1 MQPKHTAGDDSL
13 CPCPSLKQ
21 NQPQARAEAPQSR
34 AQILRVQAGPQ
45 DCPEEER
52 QGRCWSLYWYS
63 LDRVSFQNEGKGL
76 TSGSSLIISI
86 CLFIVLYKYGMFQN
100 LYRSLLNIQILR
112 IPTRPTG
119 SKSSLW
125 EPCLG
130 IASHFSLQKGHYYH
144 ISFLL
149 LLKQIVTNL
158 VALINTSLLSH
169 SSQLRIKNGSHTVKT
184 KILAWLS
191 SFLECLGD
199 SLFPVHLCCWQ
210 NQFLTMIRLSFLFS
224 CWL

>member
-1 MQPKHTAGDDSL
+1 MCSPSILKEMTACVRVHLWNRISLRPELKLPKAG
-13 CPCPSLKQ
+13 LKSWG
-21 NQPQARAEAPQSR
+21 RR
-34 AQILRVQAGPQ
+34 LGLKT
-45 DCPEEER
+45 PEEDR

-63 LDRVSFQNEGKGL
+63 LDHVFFQNEGKSL

-86 CLFIVLYKYGMFQN
+86 CLFIVFYKYGVFQN

-112 IPTRPTG
+112 IPTRSIG
-119 SKSSLW
+119 SKSGLW

-130 IASHFSLQKGHYYH
+130 IASHFSLQKGHCYH

-169 SSQLRIKNGSHTVKT
+169 SSQLRIKYGSHTVKT
-184 KILAWLS
+184 KISAWLS

-210 NQFLTMIRLSFLFS
+210 NQFLTMIRQSFVFS